1 MINDNSTP
9 EPVIAISGLRKSYA
23 GREVLHGI
31 DLNVLPARI
40 TGFLGPN
47 GAGKTTTIRILIGL
61 IYRSAGEVRLF
72 GQEISAGQHLLRAQV
87 GYLPADVRFPSGMSG
102 QQVLKFYASARRVD
116 CLIEAYRLADRLSLD
131 LSKLERTYS
140 TGNRQKLGLVQA
152 MMHRPQLLILDE
164 PTSGLDP
171 LIREALFD
179 ELRNVTREGRTVLFS
194 SHSLSE
200 VEALCDQVIIVRDGR
215 VIQSG
220 AISLLRSSAVR
231 RVQLEFASSTA
242 IPQPFPSS
250 LNLIEQSKLQL
261 LATWSGTTNELL
273 AWLTTLDLSDASI
286 HKPDL
291 EDLFLSYYSQTTAD
305 VQTSSKQTGSGPK

>member
-1 MINDNSTP
+1 MPEDNSLT
-9 EPVIAISGLRKSYA
+9 EPVIAIKGLRKSYA

-31 DLNVLPARI
+31 DLSVLPGRI

-47 GAGKTTTIRILIGL
+47 GAGKTTTIRILLGL

-72 GQEISAGQHLLRAQV
+72 GQEISAGQHSLRAQV
-87 GYLPADVRFPSGMSG
+87 GYLPADVRFPSGMNG
-102 QQVLKFYASARRVD
+102 RQVLKFYASARRID
-116 CLIEAYRLADRLSLD
+116 CLKEAYRLADRLSLD
-131 LSKLERTYS
+131 LSKLERNYS
-140 TGNRQKLGLVQA
+140 TGNRQKLGLIQA

-179 ELRNVTREGRTVLFS
+179 ELRKVTPEGRTVLFS

-200 VEALCDQVIIVRDGR
+200 VESLCDQVIIVRDGR
-215 VIQSG
+215 VIESG
-220 AISLLRSSAVR
+220 AISLLRSNAVQ
-231 RVQLEFASSTA
+231 RVQLEFVSSEA
-242 IPQPFPSS
+242 IPQSFPNS
-250 LNLIEQSKLQL
+250 LNLIEQNDLQL

-273 AWLTTLDLSDASI
+273 SWMAELDLNDASI

-291 EDLFLSYYSQTTAD
+291 EDLFLSYYSQTTAEGLA
-305 VQTSSKQTGSGPK
+305 SPKQDGSVPR